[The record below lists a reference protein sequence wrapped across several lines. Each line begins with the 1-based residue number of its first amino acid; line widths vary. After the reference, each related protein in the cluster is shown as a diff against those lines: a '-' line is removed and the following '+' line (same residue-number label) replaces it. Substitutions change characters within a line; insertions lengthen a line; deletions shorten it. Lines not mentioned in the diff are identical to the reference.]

1 VAAAL
6 LLLLEGVLLVL
17 LVVDIGFC
25 MQCKQGPLER
35 FRIELRERNL
45 RVEDSLRPR
54 RADVVKSPRP
64 RIILEACAERMVM
77 IDRADIIFAV
87 VVLEVDEV
95 SSSFRQGV

>member
-1 VAAAL
+1 
-6 LLLLEGVLLVL
+6 VL

-25 MQCKQGPLER
+25 MQCKQGPFER